1 MCVCTGVCVRGVDP
15 LAPAPLASHTR
26 TPTYI
31 HTVGRAHVKSS
42 IFREDEAT
50 SSRSARHSA
59 AGCTV
64 VPGSCAVCV
73 CVCVCVCACVCV
85 CLHVCVCEVVV
96 AGCDHVNVLRTCA
109 HTQSHTHTA
118 THTHTHI
125 QLHTQPHTVAR
136 KHTHTHTHTHTVTLQ
151 RVRGIQVTR
160 DWIKPPS
167 PTPACVH
174 P

>member
-1 MCVCTGVCVRGVDP
+1 MCVCVCVCVCTGVCVRGVDP

-73 CVCVCVCACVCV
+73 CVCVCVCMCVCVFACVCM
-85 CLHVCVCEVVV
+85 
-96 AGCDHVNVLRTCA
+96 
-109 HTQSHTHTA
+109 
-118 THTHTHI
+118 
-125 QLHTQPHTVAR
+125 
-136 KHTHTHTHTHTVTLQ
+136 
-151 RVRGIQVTR
+151 
-160 DWIKPPS
+160 
-167 PTPACVH
+167 
-174 P
+174 